1 MADSSRFSQRG
12 HELPFASALSD
23 IPSGATV
30 KGCTIA
36 DTDWSPVEGARGARV
51 LALDAS
57 VPP

>member
-1 MADSSRFSQRG
+1 M
-12 HELPFASALSD
+12 SD